1 MAERV
6 GTERGTDPGED
17 DDELARARDRS
28 TARRCAAVAQ
38 LASAAADADRRA
50 GDPPRREVVVHADAD
65 AAVLADYA
73 AAGRAH
79 LEGGPALHPAQVRR
93 MLCEAT
99 VVTMLE
105 RGREPL
111 AVGRARRFATWAQRR
126 ALHRRD
132 GGCARPGCPETRI
145 GRLHAHHMRHWLHG
159 GPTDVANMV
168 LLCDA
173 DHGLAHDL
181 DLVMA
186 RRDGRL
192 VATAPDSRRVW
203 GAADAAFR
211 DGVGGLSGGVDDGR
225 VAGVHPL
232 DTAAGRRPVAA
243 EPPRSPVDA
252 TPTASITRLL
262 FPDQRPDL
270 PDAVHVNGEPVDLAY
285 VVGVLL
291 ANRDLERRLAVENA
305 GDTGRPAA
313 VA

>member
-1 MAERV
+1 
-6 GTERGTDPGED
+6 
-17 DDELARARDRS
+17 
-28 TARRCAAVAQ
+28 
-38 LASAAADADRRA
+38 
-50 GDPPRREVVVHADAD
+50 
-65 AAVLADYA
+65 
-73 AAGRAH
+73 
-79 LEGGPALHPAQVRR
+79 
-93 MLCEAT
+93 
-99 VVTMLE
+99 
-105 RGREPL
+105 
-111 AVGRARRFATWAQRR
+111 
-126 ALHRRD
+126 
-132 GGCARPGCPETRI
+132 
-145 GRLHAHHMRHWLHG
+145 
-159 GPTDVANMV
+159 MV

-192 VATAPDSRRVW
+192 VATAPDGRRVW

-211 DGVGGLSGGVDDGR
+211 DGVAGLSGGVDDGR

-270 PDAVHVNGEPVDLAY
+270 PDAVHVNGEPMDLAY

-305 GDTGRPAA
+305 GDTGRPVA